1 MLLLK
6 SKRMANALFIKLF
19 LYTSTVLCV
28 EGVVAS
34 NIPNSANGLTR
45 NELIK
50 IYFMEGLKYMEIV
63 LFLFCHH
70 NIIISVRHLKRILLS
85 LNFQRRPTHFSSVRD
100 TINIVKQE
108 MKVSGGC
115 IGYRTMWKR
124 LTKDHGLSVKRTE
137 IMQIMKHLSPHATEK
152 RKAHRLQRRMYTVK
166 GPNYLWHVDGYEK
179 LKPFGFCIHG
189 CIDGYSRRIM
199 RLEVESSNTNP
210 AIVTHYYLDCLKHL
224 KLASQMLRADNG
236 TKNNRMSF
244 LLFRYFLTGSMAG
257 IKSFISRKSTANKR
271 IDARWICKL

>member
-6 SKRMANALFIKLF
+6 TKSMANAIFIKLF

-28 EGVVAS
+28 EGVVPS
-34 NIPNSANGLTR
+34 NIPHSGNGLTR

-70 NIIISVRHLKRILLS
+70 NIKISVRHLKRILRS
-85 LNFQRRPTHFSSVRD
+85 LNLQRRPTHYSSVHD
-100 TINIVKQE
+100 AINIVKQE

-137 IMQIMKHLSPHATEK
+137 IMQIMKHLSPHATEE
-152 RKAHRLQRRMYTVK
+152 RKAHRLQRRIYTVK
-166 GPNYLWHVDGYEK
+166 GPNYLWHVDGYDK

-199 RLEVESSNTNP
+199 WLEVASSNNNP
-210 AIVTHYYLDCLKHL
+210 AIVAKYY
-224 KLASQMLRADNG
+224 
-236 TKNNRMSF
+236 
-244 LLFRYFLTGSMAG
+244 
-257 IKSFISRKSTANKR
+257 
-271 IDARWICKL
+271 